1 MQLLFTYRLL
11 PHHHNVR
18 TTTVVVVVV
27 HTPHSIPKNDRT
39 RSVIR
44 TSKCT
49 VQLMTNQKKF
59 KKFFLKN
66 FFGGKWTFEQCGCE
80 LNGSVR
86 VWTTTTLKC

>member
-39 RSVIR
+39 CTVIR
-44 TSKCT
+44 TFKCT
-49 VQLMTNQKKF
+49 VQMMTNQTNIKKIFPKKKCQFF
-59 KKFFLKN
+59 KKI
-66 FFGGKWTFEQCGCE
+66 FGGK
-80 LNGSVR
+80 
-86 VWTTTTLKC
+86 